1 MNREL
6 DTERVMTI
14 STIMIPTSIIT
25 AVRTKSSCE
34 IFCKSALVAVVPV
47 KAACTPCKSLPSNG
61 IPKAVCK
68 FFFELK
74 RIQ

>member
-14 STIMIPTSIIT
+14 GTIMIPTSIIT

-47 KAACTPCKSLPSNG
+47 KAACTCKSLPSNG